1 MHFKYCLDLCDS
13 KNGFRLLSETGTQEK
28 VVRWNA
34 MGEYHWE
41 VKSCSYSQIKY
52 MFYHFTTFKADHI
65 HR

>member
-1 MHFKYCLDLCDS
+1 
-13 KNGFRLLSETGTQEK
+13 
-28 VVRWNA
+28 